1 MEWLVAIRGRYRLAS
16 GVNRTW
22 RIGSAAMLCRRKQR
36 AGKLGPTLFTRKQC
50 MTPLPSALP
59 IVYRVVSLCLLLT
72 LFHLPWLQVYA
83 AASAAKDARTLRV
96 VMDNNYPPY
105 VFIDDKGQVQGI
117 LADQWRLW
125 QEKTGVQVEITAT
138 DWKEALRDMK
148 AGKYDVIDTA
158 FETEERK
165 TWLDF
170 GKPHARIE
178 VAAYF
183 DKAISA
189 ITDADSLRGFVV
201 AVKEGDAAIDL
212 LKRHGVDNLVMF
224 KGYEAVIQAA
234 KQRKVNVFVVDTPP
248 ALYFLYKNGLQDDFK
263 ASPPINVGEFH
274 RAVRKGNTALLQE
287 IEAGF
292 ALISPGE
299 LASIEKKWYGAP
311 LLNGAR
317 TSHLLVGSSALGL
330 IVLLLFVWNRSLRAA
345 VQKRTTELERSQ
357 EALRESEARYRELV
371 EQASSIILRMDREG
385 RICFLNDYA
394 QRFFGC
400 QLADVIGKSVIG
412 TIVPETDSAGKNLR
426 EMIADIGL
434 HPERYTINENENVR
448 SDGQRVWIAWA
459 NNPLFDTEGT
469 FTEIM
474 CLGSDITDRKR
485 AEEAL
490 QQERQRLQFV
500 IDGSR
505 LGVWEWNVQTN
516 ETVFNETWAELIG
529 YTLEELMPY
538 SYATWEG
545 LVHPDDV
552 ESAKDALFACVED
565 KISQYECEFR
575 MRHKDGRWV
584 WILDRGQVFTRD
596 AVGSPLSMFGTHT
609 DITSIKQAEE
619 EVQAT
624 SELLSQFIK
633 NSPIYA
639 YIKEV
644 SPTESR
650 TLTASDN
657 FENMIGIP
665 ASEMIG
671 KTMAELFPPE
681 FAAQITSDD
690 WQVVA
695 QGNILQ
701 RDEILNGR
709 TYTTIKFP
717 IRMGERNLLAGYTID
732 LTDRVR
738 AEEARRESEAT
749 FRNIVQASP
758 MGIHL
763 YRLGEDDRL
772 VFIGANPAADRLLGV
787 DNSRFVG
794 MICEEAFPPLCNTD
808 IPEQY
813 RRVARQG
820 GIWQTEKVNYAD
832 GEIAGAFE
840 VHAFQMAPGTVAVMF
855 NEITARK
862 RAEEERE
869 RLRTQLI
876 QAQKMESVGRLAGG
890 VAHDFNNMLSVII
903 GHCELALRGVES
915 DHPLH
920 TSLQNI
926 RMAAERSADLTRQLL
941 AFARKQT
948 IAPKVL
954 EINTT
959 VSGMLEMLRRLI
971 GEDIDL
977 VWKPGS
983 NPGQVLID
991 PSQLD
996 QILVNLFVNARDA
1009 IGDTGKVTIE
1019 TDSVTIDE
1027 RYCVDHVEALQGN
1040 YVLLA
1045 VSDDG
1050 CGMDAA
1056 TLAHLFEPFFTT
1068 KEMGK
1073 GTGLGLATVYGI
1085 IKQNKGFINVYSEP
1099 GQGTTFKI
1107 YLPRH
1112 GADQEPAREEMV
1124 NHAAMGSETILV
1136 VEDEPMILEIA
1147 TTMLESLGYTVLAAS
1162 GPAEAIRLAREHGG
1176 AIQLLMTDVVMPE
1189 MNGRLLANHL
1199 RAQLPDLRCLF
1210 MSGYTANVIAHHG
1223 VLDEGVHFI
1232 QKPFALHALAAK
1244 IREALATEGD

>member
-1 MEWLVAIRGRYRLAS
+1 MIIPLTTIPITVRVAALCILLVLAH
-16 GVNRTW
+16 
-22 RIGSAAMLCRRKQR
+22 
-36 AGKLGPTLFTRKQC
+36 F
-50 MTPLPSALP
+50 
-59 IVYRVVSLCLLLT
+59 
-72 LFHLPWLQVYA
+72 PWLQVH
-83 AASAAKDARTLRV
+83 ASDPGGKTARTVRV

-105 VFIDDKGQVQGI
+105 VFVNSEGQVQGI

-125 QEKTGVQVEITAT
+125 QEKTGIQVEITAT

-189 ITDADSLRGFVV
+189 ITNADSLQGFVV

-212 LKRHGVDNLVMF
+212 LRSRGVNNLVFF
-224 KGYEAVIQAA
+224 KGYEAIVQAA
-234 KQRKVNVFVVDTPP
+234 KEHKVNVFVVDTPP
-248 ALYFLYKNGLQDDFK
+248 ALYFLYKYGLQHDFK
-263 ASPPINVGEFH
+263 VSPPINVGEFH

-292 ALISPGE
+292 ALLTPGE

-311 LLNGAR
+311 LLNGISGA
-317 TSHLLVGSSALGL
+317 HLLVGGSSLGL
-330 IVLLLFVWNRSLRAA
+330 VLLLLFLWNHSLRAA
-345 VQKRTTELERSQ
+345 VRKRTAELERSR

-371 EQASSIILRMDREG
+371 EQASTIILRMDREG

-394 QRFFGC
+394 LRFFGY
-400 QLADVIGKSVIG
+400 QLDEVIGQSVIG
-412 TIVPETDSAGKNLR
+412 ILVPETDSAGKNLR
-426 EMIADIGL
+426 EMIADIGR
-434 HPERYTINENENVR
+434 HPERYAINENENICR
-448 SDGQRVWIAWA
+448 DGRRVWIAWT
-459 NNPLFDTEGT
+459 NNPLCDAEGQ
-469 FTEIM
+469 FSEILCM
-474 CLGSDITDRKR
+474 GNEITDRR
-485 AEEAL
+485 MAEEAL
-490 QQERQRLQFV
+490 RWERQRLEFV

-516 ETVFNETWAELIG
+516 ETVFNEIWAELIG
-529 YTLEELMPY
+529 YTLKELLPYNYTTWEELLHPY
-538 SYATWEG
+538 
-545 LVHPDDV
+545 DV
-552 ESAKDALFACVED
+552 ERAKDALFSCVEGKNSAYD
-565 KISQYECEFR
+565 CEIR
-575 MRHKDGRWV
+575 MRHKSGHWV
-584 WILDRGQVFTRD
+584 WILDRGKVFTRD
-596 AVGSPLSMFGTHT
+596 AAGNPLSMFGTHT
-609 DITSIKQAEE
+609 DITTIKRAEE

-639 YIKEV
+639 FIKEV

-650 TLTASDN
+650 TLKASDN
-657 FENMIGIP
+657 FQDMIGMP
-665 ASEMIG
+665 VAEMLG
-671 KTMAELFPPE
+671 KTMAELFPSE
-681 FAAQITSDD
+681 FAAEITADD
-690 WQVVA
+690 WQVVS

-701 RDEILNGR
+701 REEVLEGR

-717 IRMGERNLLAGYTID
+717 IRIGERNLLAGYTID
-732 LTDRVR
+732 LSDRVR
-738 AEEARRESEAT
+738 AEAALRESEAT

-763 YRLGEDDRL
+763 YQLDKGDRL

-787 DNSRFVG
+787 DNSRYIG
-794 MICEEAFPPLCNTD
+794 MICEDAFPQLRDTD
-808 IPEQY
+808 IPERY
-813 RRVARQG
+813 RRAARFGENWQIEHVSYAEG
-820 GIWQTEKVNYAD
+820 GIT
-832 GEIAGAFE
+832 GAFE
-840 VHAFQMAPGTVAVMF
+840 VHAFQMASDKVAVLF
-855 NEITARK
+855 NEISARK

-869 RLRTQLI
+869 KLRGQLI

-890 VAHDFNNMLSVII
+890 IAHDFNNMLSVII
-903 GHCELALRGVES
+903 GHCELALRGLETV
-915 DHPLH
+915 HPLH
-920 TSLQNI
+920 ASLQNI

-941 AFARKQT
+941 AFARRQT
-948 IAPKVL
+948 VAPKL
-954 EINTT
+954 LDINTT
-959 VSGMLEMLRRLI
+959 VTGMLEMLRRLI
-971 GEDIDL
+971 GDGIDL
-977 VWKPGS
+977 VWQPES

-1019 TDSVTIDE
+1019 TDLVTIDE
-1027 RYCVDHVEALQGN
+1027 QYCADHIEALKGA

-1050 CGMDAA
+1050 CGIDSA
-1056 TLAHLFEPFFTT
+1056 TLPHLFEPFFTT

-1085 IKQNKGFINVYSEP
+1085 VKQNKGFINVYSEP

-1112 GADQEPAREEMV
+1112 SAGTEPAVEEVADQ
-1124 NHAAMGSETILV
+1124 AATGSETVLI
-1136 VEDEPMILEIA
+1136 VEDEPMILEMA
-1147 TTMLESLGYTVLAAS
+1147 TTMLESLGYTVLAS
-1162 GPAEAIRLAREHGG
+1162 SCPSEAIRLASEHGG
-1176 AIQLLMTDVVMPE
+1176 TIQLLMTDVVMPE
-1189 MNGRLLANHL
+1189 MNGRLLASHL
-1199 RAQLPDLRCLF
+1199 RGLLPSLNCLF

-1223 VLDEGVHFI
+1223 VLDEGMHFI
-1232 QKPFALHALAAK
+1232 QKPFTLQTLAAK
-1244 IREALATEGD
+1244 IREALAAEGTGETAEARDPH

>member
-1 MEWLVAIRGRYRLAS
+1 MLPARTTLPLAFRVA
-16 GVNRTW
+16 T
-22 RIGSAAMLCRRKQR
+22 
-36 AGKLGPTLFTRKQC
+36 
-50 MTPLPSALP
+50 
-59 IVYRVVSLCLLLT
+59 LCLLMT
-72 LFHLPWLQVYA
+72 LCHVPWLQVHGA
-83 AASAAKDARTLRV
+83 APVGKTARILRV

-105 VFIDDKGQVQGI
+105 VFVDNQGQIQGI

-125 QEKTGVQVEITAT
+125 QEKTGIQVELTAT
-138 DWKEALRDMK
+138 DWKDALRDMK
-148 AGKYDVIDTA
+148 AGKHDVIDTA

-170 GKPHARIE
+170 GKPHARME

-189 ITDADSLRGFVV
+189 INTVDSLQGFVV
-201 AVKEGDAAIDL
+201 AVKEGDATIDL
-212 LKRHGVDNLVMF
+212 LRSQGVNDLVLF

-234 KQRKVNVFVVDTPP
+234 KEHKVNVFVIDTPP
-248 ALYFLYKNGLQDDFK
+248 ALYFLYKYGLQNDFK
-263 ASPPINVGEFH
+263 VSPPINVGEFH
-274 RAVRKGNTALLQE
+274 RAVSKGNTALLRE

-292 ALISPGE
+292 ALLSPGE

-311 LLNGAR
+311 LFNGMSR
-317 TSHLLVGSSALGL
+317 TSLLMGGGSLGL
-330 IVLLLFVWNRSLRAA
+330 VLLLLFLWNRSLQAA
-345 VQKRTTELERSQ
+345 VRKRTAELEKSR

-394 QRFFGC
+394 QRFFGL
-400 QLADVIGKSVIG
+400 QLADVIGQSVIG

-426 EMIADIGL
+426 EMIANIGR
-434 HPERYTINENENVR
+434 HPERYAINENENIC
-448 SDGQRVWIAWA
+448 SDGRRVWIAWT
-459 NNPLFDTEGT
+459 NNPLIDAEGQ
-469 FTEIM
+469 FTEILCM
-474 CLGSDITDRKR
+474 GNEITERRK

-490 QQERQRLQFV
+490 RQERQRLEFV
-500 IDGSR
+500 IVGSR

-529 YTLEELMPY
+529 YTLEELTPY
-538 SYATWEG
+538 DYATWER
-545 LVHPDDV
+545 LLHPDDV
-552 ESAKDALFACVED
+552 DRAREALFSCVEG
-565 KISQYECEFR
+565 KTSQYDCEIR
-575 MRHKDGRWV
+575 MRHKAGHWV
-584 WILDRGQVFTRD
+584 WILDRGQVFARD
-596 AVGSPLSMFGTHT
+596 AAGNPLSMFGTHT
-609 DITSIKQAEE
+609 DITSIKRAEE

-624 SELLSQFIK
+624 SELLTQFIK

-650 TLTASDN
+650 TLRASDN
-657 FENMIGIP
+657 FQDMIGIP
-665 ASEMIG
+665 AAEMLG
-671 KTMAELFPPE
+671 KTMAELFPPD
-681 FAAQITSDD
+681 FATQITADD
-690 WQVVA
+690 WQVVSE
-695 QGNILQ
+695 GGILQ
-701 RDEILNGR
+701 REEVLDGR

-717 IRMGERNLLAGYTID
+717 IHLGERSLLAGYTID

-738 AEEARRESEAT
+738 AEEALRESEAT

-763 YRLGEDDRL
+763 YRLEDEDDRL
-772 VFIGANPAADRLLGV
+772 VFIGANPAADRLLGI
-787 DNSRFVG
+787 DNSRFVS
-794 MICEEAFPPLCNTD
+794 MTCEEAFPALADTE
-808 IPEQY
+808 ILEHY
-813 RRVARQG
+813 RRVARYG
-820 GIWQTEKVNYAD
+820 ETWQAEQVSYVD
-832 GEIAGAFE
+832 DRIVGAFE
-840 VHAFQMAPGTVAVMF
+840 VHAFQMTPGKVAVLF
-855 NEITARK
+855 NEISARK

-869 RLRTQLI
+869 RLQMQLT

-903 GHCELALRGVES
+903 GHCELALRGLEH

-920 TSLQNI
+920 ASLQNI
-926 RMAAERSADLTRQLL
+926 RKAAERSADLTRQLL

-948 IAPKVL
+948 VAPKVL
-954 EINTT
+954 DINTT
-959 VSGMLEMLRRLI
+959 VAGMLEMLRRLI

-977 VWKPGS
+977 VWQPGS
-983 NPGQVLID
+983 KPGQVHID

-1019 TDSVTIDE
+1019 TDLVTIDE
-1027 RYCVDHVEALQGN
+1027 RYCTDHVEALPGT
-1040 YVLLA
+1040 YVLLV

-1050 CGMDAA
+1050 CGMDTAA
-1056 TLAHLFEPFFTT
+1056 LSHLFEPFFTT

-1085 IKQNKGFINVYSEP
+1085 VKQNKGFVNVYSEP

-1107 YLPRH
+1107 YLPHH
-1112 GADQEPAREEMV
+1112 GAGFEPAVEV
-1124 NHAAMGSETILV
+1124 VANQAARGSETVLV

-1176 AIQLLMTDVVMPE
+1176 EIQLLMTDVVMPE
-1189 MNGRLLANHL
+1189 MNGRLLTNHL
-1199 RAQLPDLRCLF
+1199 RAHLPGLRCLF

-1232 QKPFALHALAAK
+1232 QKPFTLHALAAK
-1244 IREALATEGD
+1244 VREALAAEGD